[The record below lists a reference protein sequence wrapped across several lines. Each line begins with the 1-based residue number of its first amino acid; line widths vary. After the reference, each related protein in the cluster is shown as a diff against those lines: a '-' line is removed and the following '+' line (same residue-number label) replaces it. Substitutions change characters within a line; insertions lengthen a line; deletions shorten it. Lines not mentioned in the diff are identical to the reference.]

1 MPKRDPQIN
10 IRLPQELKDRLT
22 ALAGN
27 NKRSVNAE
35 AVAAIEMAVILGEQS
50 GLPDD
55 YFVSGALKKMLLD
68 GDIIAKQKERVY
80 LLGDES
86 NEGLT
91 ETEIEQGKLKLNV
104 GKNLIDIIQKT
115 VAEVLSQQ
123 QKHNDKNS

>member
-22 ALAGN
+22 VLAGN

-68 GDIIAKQKERVY
+68 GDIIAKQKERGY
-80 LLGDES
+80 FLGDES
-86 NEGLT
+86 NEGLI
-91 ETEIEQGKLKLNV
+91 EIEQGKLKLNV